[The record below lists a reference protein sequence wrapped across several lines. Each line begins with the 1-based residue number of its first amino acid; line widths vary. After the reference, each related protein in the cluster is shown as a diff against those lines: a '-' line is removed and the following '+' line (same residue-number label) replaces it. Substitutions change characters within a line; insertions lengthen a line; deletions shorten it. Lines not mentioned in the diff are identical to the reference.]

1 MVIYIHGYQDYI
13 LENKSS
19 YLKQNPQFSNTVKL
33 LEFSYSDKTAPK
45 EGIKYEPK
53 LGGGIYKLDP
63 AERDAFHIGDS
74 VRGKLKN
81 Q

>member
-1 MVIYIHGYQDYI
+1 MVNTAAHEYGGHGYQDFAV
-13 LENKSS
+13 ENKSS

-33 LEFSYSDKTAPK
+33 LEFSYSNKTAPK

-63 AERDAFHIGDS
+63 S
-74 VRGKLKN
+74 GKRCFSYWR
-81 Q
+81 